1 LWIPEAA
8 RLLRPGGRLVAT
20 HQQIGSPL
28 TGHTDEVESVAFSPD
43 GKTLASGSFDQTV
56 RLWDVAYLVDTA
68 SYLCA
73 SAVPSLTPAEWA
85 SDMPPGAIYQQP
97 CP

>member
-1 LWIPEAA
+1 MDPSPSARYAMLAAAA
-8 RLLRPGGRLVAT
+8 RPGLPSFRA
-20 HQQIGSPL
+20 
-28 TGHTDEVESVAFSPD
+28 VAFSPD
-43 GKTLASGSFDQTV
+43 GKTLASSSFDQTV

-73 SAVPSLTPAEWA
+73 PAGRPLTHAEWA
-85 SDMPPGAIYQQP
+85 RYMPPGAVYQRL